1 MQAGRSVSFIQ
12 SLSII
17 TKLVF
22 IAMIV
27 YLFSKTV
34 TQNQRVKKGI
44 QKLFKENE
52 LAIVI
57 QCNTNTV
64 NYLNV
69 TLNL

>member
-12 SLSII
+12 SLSTI

-44 QKLFKENE
+44 QKLLKENE

-57 QCNTNTV
+57 QCNTNVV
-64 NYLNV
+64 NYLDV